1 DRRTG
6 LGSVLLDDDQKCLL
20 GLQNDCITPSPL
32 HAEAKGLLS
41 AMKMVYERGSRSIRF
56 ETDCLQLLKLVQKLE
71 EWPAMVNE
79 VEDIL
84 IQARMFDNFSISYIP
99 RGMNHRADC
108 LAKAARS
115 RVDPFV
121 SVSVETPVWLA
132 HVADLME

>member
-1 DRRTG
+1 
-6 LGSVLLDDDQKCLL
+6 
-20 GLQNDCITPSPL
+20 
-32 HAEAKGLLS
+32 
-41 AMKMVYERGSRSIRF
+41 MVYERESRFILL
-56 ETDCLQLLKLVQKLE
+56 ETDCLQVLKLVKKLE

-108 LAKAARS
+108 LAKAIWS

-132 HVADLME
+132 YVAGLME